1 MRADRFIQIGALVVA
16 AAAFTGA
23 GLLLPGML
31 KQSEDHGLRYTDVS
45 VEGAPPFVA
54 LGTAIGA
61 MRGLIVD
68 YLWIK
73 VNLMKQQGLY
83 YEVMADA
90 DLITKL
96 QPRFA
101 PVFRRM
107 PLWAL
112 LASGAFLDRA
122 VQAALGSSLSGVSRS
137 LEEPPRLPW
146 RHRPIAPAAF
156 VDATRRTRPALR
168 AGLPRLLRRDGTSK

>member
-101 PVFRRM
+101 
-107 PLWAL
+107 
-112 LASGAFLDRA
+112 GLDVPWSQHGLQHLGGDQHAGRA
-122 VQAALGSSLSGVSRS
+122 VGVGER
-137 LEEPPRLPW
+137 
-146 RHRPIAPAAF
+146 RHQTGA
-156 VDATRRTRPALR
+156 
-168 AGLPRLLRRDGTSK
+168 